1 MKFDSSDLVAI
12 LRLFHEVGDEV
23 MPRHIERIAK
33 SKPHDK
39 NVAIRFAV
47 GKKHYVVLIDS
58 AAEDDEDYIYDMV
71 EESGIV
77 HHYELLPLPDTM
89 GLTTYALPYRA
100 KEVYL
105 LRDAPQTKR
114 LDQALVEQLG
124 DESRSTYQ
132 KRIARGEVLVN
143 GRVETS
149 SKYPVKVSDA
159 LELQKVDVEL
169 AVPDI
174 EVLYEDDDVLVI
186 NKPVGL
192 LTHAK
197 GAMVEEFAASD
208 FIKAK
213 TSYKAD
219 TNRPGIVHRLDRD
232 TSGVLLMV
240 KNDAAAA
247 LISKQF
253 TNRTTKKE
261 YAAVVSGIP
270 EPSKAKIDLP
280 IGRNPSAPST
290 FRVDAAGKPA
300 ETIYD
305 VISADAA
312 RALVSLKPRTGR
324 THQLRVHMAYI
335 GTPILGDKVY
345 GTETA
350 ERMYLH
356 AYKLEVTLPGGVRKV
371 FEAPVPSSFH
381 EVVVAK

>member
-23 MPRHIERIAK
+23 MPRHIERIQK

-47 GKKHYVVLIDS
+47 GKKHYVVLLDT
-58 AAEDDEDYIYDMV
+58 AAEDDTDYIYDMV
-71 EESGIV
+71 EESGVI
-77 HHYELLPLPDTM
+77 HHYELIPLPDTS

-105 LRDAPQTKR
+105 LRDTPQTKR
-114 LDQALVEQLG
+114 LDQALVEQFG
-124 DESRSTYQ
+124 EESRSTYQ
-132 KRIARGEVLVN
+132 KRIARGEVRVN
-143 GRVETS
+143 GDIQTS
-149 SKYPVKVSDA
+149 AKYPVKDTDTLTVVAEEVAFEAPS
-159 LELQKVDVEL
+159 VET
-169 AVPDI
+169 
-174 EVLYEDDDVLVI
+174 LYEDDNVLVI

-197 GAMVEEFAASD
+197 GAMIEEFTASD
-208 FIKAK
+208 LIKPK
-213 TSYKAD
+213 TSYKAN

-240 KNDAAAA
+240 KNDDTAA

-261 YAAVVSGIP
+261 YAALVTGVP

-290 FRVDAAGKPA
+290 FRVDASGKSA
-300 ETIYD
+300 ETIYE
-305 VISADAA
+305 VQESSAT
-312 RALVSLKPRTGR
+312 RSLVALKPRTGR
-324 THQLRVHMAYI
+324 THQLRVHMAYL
-335 GTPILGDKVY
+335 GTPIVGDKVY
-345 GTETA
+345 GKETTD
-350 ERMYLH
+350 RMYLH
-356 AYKLEVTLPGGVRKV
+356 AYRLEVTLPGGERKV
-371 FEAPVPSSFH
+371 FKAPVPSEFH
-381 EVVVAK
+381 EAL

>member
-1 MKFDSSDLVAI
+1 MKFDSSDIVAI
-12 LRLFHEVGDEV
+12 MRLFHEIGDEV

-39 NVAIRFAV
+39 NVAIRFAI
-47 GKKHYVVLIDS
+47 GKKQYVVLIDS
-58 AAEDDEDYIYDMV
+58 AAEDDEDYILEMV
-71 EESGIV
+71 EEPGII
-77 HHYELLPLPDTM
+77 HHYQLITLPTDTS
-89 GLTTYALPYRA
+89 LTTYALPYRG

-132 KRIARGEVLVN
+132 KRIARGEILVN
-143 GRVETS
+143 GEVQTS
-149 SKYPVKVSDA
+149 SKHAIKATDTLSVVTT
-159 LELQKVDVEL
+159 ETNIE
-169 AVPDI
+169 VPDI
-174 EVLYEDDDVLVI
+174 DIIYEDDNVLVI
-186 NKPVGL
+186 NKPTGL

-197 GAMVEEFAASD
+197 GAMVEEYTAAD
-208 FIKAK
+208 FVKSK
-213 TSYKAD
+213 TSYKTH
-219 TNRPGIVHRLDRD
+219 TNRPGIIHRLDRD

-240 KNDAAAA
+240 KNDETAA

-290 FRVDAAGKPA
+290 FRVDASGKSA
-300 ETIYD
+300 ETVYE
-305 VISADAA
+305 VIRSSQA
-312 RALVSLKPRTGR
+312 RSLVSLKPRTGR
-324 THQLRVHMAYI
+324 THQLRVHMAYM
-335 GTPILGDKVY
+335 GTPIVGDRVY
-345 GTETA
+345 GKEEG

-356 AYKLEVTLPGGVRKV
+356 AHTLEVTLPGGVRTV
-371 FEAPVPSSFH
+371 FEASIPP
-381 EVVVAK
+381 ELEEAL

>member
-1 MKFDSSDLVAI
+1 MKFDSSDIVAI
-12 LRLFHEVGDEV
+12 LRQFHEVGDEV
-23 MPRHIERIAK
+23 MPRHVERIAK

-39 NVAIRFAV
+39 NVAIRFAI
-47 GKKHYVVLIDS
+47 GKKHYAILIDS
-58 AAEDDEDYIYDMV
+58 AAEDDEDYICEMV
-71 EESGIV
+71 EESGV
-77 HHYELLPLPDTM
+77 THHYQLIALPGDAN
-89 GLTTYALPYRA
+89 LTTYALPYRG

-124 DESRSTYQ
+124 EESRSTYQ

-143 GRVETS
+143 GEVQTS
-149 SKYPVKVSDA
+149 PKYAVKDSDA
-159 LELQKVDVEL
+159 LTIEAT
-169 AVPDI
+169 AVVLEKPEV

-197 GAMVEEFAASD
+197 GAMIEEFTASD
-208 FIKAK
+208 IIKPK

-240 KNDAAAA
+240 KNDETAA

-261 YAAVVSGIP
+261 YAAVVTGTP

-280 IGRNPSAPST
+280 IGRNPNAPST
-290 FRVDAAGKPA
+290 FRVDAGGKSA
-300 ETIYD
+300 ETVYE
-305 VISADAA
+305 VLESSSK
-312 RALVSLKPRTGR
+312 RSLVALKPRTGR
-324 THQLRVHMAYI
+324 THQLRVHMAYL

-345 GTETA
+345 GKE
-350 ERMYLH
+350 ESGRMYLH
-356 AYKLEVTLPGGVRKV
+356 AHKLEVTLPGGVRKV
-371 FEAPVPSSFH
+371 FEAPVPAIF
-381 EVVVAK
+381 EEAL

>member
-33 SKPHDK
+33 SRPHDK

-58 AAEDDEDYIYDMV
+58 AAEDDEDYIHDMV
-71 EESGIV
+71 EEPGV
-77 HHYELLPLPDTM
+77 MHHYELIPLPDGT

-114 LDQALVEQLG
+114 LDQALVEQFG
-124 DESRSTYQ
+124 EESRSIYQ

-143 GRVETS
+143 GNVQTS
-149 SKYPVKVSDA
+149 VKYGVKTSDKIT
-159 LELQKVDVEL
+159 LQTPDVEYDT
-169 AVPDI
+169 PDV
-174 EVLYEDDDVLVI
+174 EVLYEDDDVFVI
-186 NKPVGL
+186 NKPIGL

-197 GAMVEEFAASD
+197 GAMIEEFTASD
-208 FIKAK
+208 LVKSK
-213 TSYKAD
+213 TSYKTD

-240 KNDAAAA
+240 KNDATAA
-247 LISKQF
+247 LIGKQF

-261 YAAVVSGIP
+261 YAAVVSGTP
-270 EPSKAKIDLP
+270 EPTKAKIDLP
-280 IGRNPSAPST
+280 IGRNPNAPST
-290 FRVDAAGKPA
+290 FRVDAGGKPA
-300 ETIYD
+300 ETVYEVVESNVAHSLI
-305 VISADAA
+305 
-312 RALVSLKPRTGR
+312 LLKPRTGR
-324 THQLRVHMAYI
+324 THQLRVHMAYL
-335 GTPILGDKVY
+335 GTPIVGDRVY
-345 GTETA
+345 GKESA
-350 ERMYLH
+350 DRMYLH

-371 FEAPVPSSFH
+371 FEAPVPPEF
-381 EVVVAK
+381 EKALT

>member
-71 EESGIV
+71 EESGVV
-77 HHYELLPLPDTM
+77 HHYELLPLPDDSS
-89 GLTTYALPYRA
+89 LTTYALPYRA
-100 KEVYL
+100 KEIYL

-114 LDQALVEQLG
+114 LDQALVEQFG

-132 KRIARGEVLVN
+132 KRITRGEVLVN
-143 GRVETS
+143 GEVQAST
-149 SKYPVKVSDA
+149 KYAVKATDTIT
-159 LELQKVDVEL
+159 LNTPDV
-169 AVPDI
+169 AYDTPDI

-197 GAMVEEFAASD
+197 GAMVEEFTASD
-208 FIKAK
+208 LVKPK
-213 TSYKAD
+213 TSYKSD
-219 TNRPGIVHRLDRD
+219 TNRPGIVHRLDRA

-240 KNDAAAA
+240 KNDDAAA
-247 LISKQF
+247 LIAKQF

-270 EPSKAKIDLP
+270 EPARAKIYLP
-280 IGRNPSAPST
+280 IGRNPNMPST
-290 FRVDAAGKPA
+290 FRVDAGGKSA
-300 ETIYD
+300 ETVYE
-305 VISADAA
+305 VVESSST
-312 RALVSLKPRTGR
+312 RSLVTLKPRTGR
-324 THQLRVHMAYI
+324 THQLRVHMAYL
-335 GTPILGDKVY
+335 GTPILGDNVY
-345 GTETA
+345 GTEIA
-350 ERMYLH
+350 SRMYLH
-356 AYKLEVTLPGGVRKV
+356 AHKLEVTLPGGVRKV
-371 FEAPVPSSFH
+371 FEAPVPAEFH
-381 EVVVAK
+381 EALA

>member
-71 EESGIV
+71 EESGVV
-77 HHYELLPLPDTM
+77 HHYELLPLPGDSS
-89 GLTTYALPYRA
+89 LTTYALPYRA

-114 LDQALVEQLG
+114 LDQALVEQFG
-124 DESRSTYQ
+124 EESRSTYQ
-132 KRIARGEVLVN
+132 KRIARGEVSIN
-143 GRVETS
+143 GVVQTSAKYAVKPTDNITIDTPDVAYET
-149 SKYPVKVSDA
+149 
-159 LELQKVDVEL
+159 
-169 AVPDI
+169 PDI

-197 GAMVEEFAASD
+197 GAMVEEFTASD
-208 FIKAK
+208 FVKPK

-240 KNDAAAA
+240 KNDTTAA
-247 LISKQF
+247 LISRQF
-253 TNRTTKKE
+253 TNRTVKKK
-261 YAAVVSGIP
+261 YMAVVSGIP
-270 EPSKAKIDLP
+270 EPAKAKIDLP
-280 IGRNPSAPST
+280 IGRNPNAPST
-290 FRVDAAGKPA
+290 FRVDAGGKPA
-300 ETIYD
+300 ETVYE
-305 VISADAA
+305 VTHAGTA
-312 RALVSLKPRTGR
+312 RALVALAPRTGR
-324 THQLRVHMAYI
+324 THQLRVHMAYL

-345 GTETA
+345 GKESA
-350 ERMYLH
+350 DRMYLH
-356 AYKLEVTLPGGVRKV
+356 AHTLEVTLPGGVRKV
-371 FEAPVPSSFH
+371 FTAPVPPEFD
-381 EVVVAK
+381 EVV